1 MSSGLELGSAPCL
14 ASTDSAFCAARHPVR
29 RPCRHSSHATAAS
42 PRMPSAV
49 PTPIPA
55 DAPALR
61 PDRDGVGAEDEDDAV
76 EGEVVEWTVVG
87 DDGEPELEDVE
98 LEDELDVEVICGR
111 C

>member
-1 MSSGLELGSAPCL
+1 M
-14 ASTDSAFCAARHPVR
+14 
-29 RPCRHSSHATAAS
+29 
-42 PRMPSAV
+42 
-49 PTPIPA
+49 
-55 DAPALR
+55 
-61 PDRDGVGAEDEDDAV
+61 GAEDEDDAV